1 MLVGCIAGIGL
12 FIVKTGVEVT
22 INQPLGLEA
31 VLDSMNLLYVVI
43 IFEATLRVLEY
54 LNMKKDGKPRFAL
67 LSPIFFCMITPI
79 FYAVVY
85 GFDLDVGERYF
96 FPQLDNAGSGGSGSI
111 ESIFNRVFQKNLFD
125 MWRVVDLRNISWS
138 AVAESIP
145 TMMALSLFSL
155 IHVPINIP
163 GKK

>member
-22 INQPLGLEA
+22 INQPLGVEA
-31 VLDSMNLLYVVI
+31 VLESMNLLYVVI
-43 IFEATLRVLEY
+43 MFEGTLRVLEY
-54 LNMKKDGKPRFAL
+54 LNMDKNGKPHFAL
-67 LSPIFFCMITPI
+67 MSPIFFCMIAPI
-79 FYAVVY
+79 FYTVVY
-85 GFDLDVGERYF
+85 AFDLNIGERYF
-96 FPQLDNAGSGGSGSI
+96 FPQLDKATSSGFRSF
-111 ESIFNRVFQKNLFD
+111 ESIFNNVFQKDLFD
-125 MWRVVDLRNISWS
+125 MWRVVDLRHICWA
-138 AVAESIP
+138 AVVESIP